1 MASLIL
7 GMREVSPGGTSW
19 PFSVVAEGLGLWGRQ
34 SGVSL
39 EEQGFAGTGVGQ
51 GELDA
56 PHGVDDPGADLEQ
69 LETDGRGNPA
79 PPAIAAPRA
88 PTSTNERKSTTR
100 RRMRVCVPVTGSPT
114 SPTASVPR
122 PSSRSRSEP
131 HAQDRPP
138 PVAPDLRLPVVTH
151 GSVGA
156 PGAAAVRQHA
166 LRHQRVDPVQPLDL
180 LLGPLPPPATADM
193 QPLRKRSH
201 IKADARHLDMRKCIL
216 TGNVPRYRAM

>member
-1 MASLIL
+1 
-7 GMREVSPGGTSW
+7 MREVSPAGTSW
-19 PFSVVAEGLGLWGRQ
+19 PFSVVAEGLGLWGHQ

-100 RRMRVCVPVTGSPT
+100 RRMRVCVPVTGSPM

-131 HAQDRPP
+131 TRARSSAPSGAGPATARRHPWKCRRPRRCGCSTTRPTASACGPGTALGPSPRPP
-138 PVAPDLRLPVVTH
+138 SA
-151 GSVGA
+151 
-156 PGAAAVRQHA
+156 
-166 LRHQRVDPVQPLDL
+166 
-180 LLGPLPPPATADM
+180 PATADM

>member
-1 MASLIL
+1 
-7 GMREVSPGGTSW
+7 MREVSPAGTSW

-88 PTSTNERKSTTR
+88 PTSTNERKSTAREGCACVFLLREALCRQR
-100 RRMRVCVPVTGSPT
+100 RAFHDHHRDRG
-114 SPTASVPR
+114 
-122 PSSRSRSEP
+122 PSP

-166 LRHQRVDPVQPLDL
+166 LRHQRVDPVQP
-180 LLGPLPPPATADM
+180 PWTFSSATFRPQPPPTC
-193 QPLRKRSH
+193 SH
-201 IKADARHLDMRKCIL
+201 CQSGPTSRPMRVTSTC
-216 TGNVPRYRAM
+216 GSVS